1 MNRATGAALD
11 DREQR
16 YAFLAAGLGAAVS
29 VALWA
34 PSFDERA
41 GVALAAIGVTMS
53 ALLALA
59 ARRRSRLF
67 TGGAAVLL
75 SFGPWGFLWLVGLPF
90 LVLAAWLVLR
100 APRPEPRPR
109 PERVSRASRRRQA
122 EEDAAG
128 DGDGEEAAVT
138 AAPRLPAGP
147 PKASKRYTPPGS
159 GPGRR

>member
-59 ARRRSRLF
+59 ARRRSRLL
-67 TGGAAVLL
+67 TGGAAALL
-75 SFGPWGFLWLVGLPF
+75 SFGPWGFVWLVGLPF
-90 LVLAAWLVLR
+90 LVLAVWLVLR

-109 PERVSRASRRRQA
+109 PERVPRASRRRQA
-122 EEDAAG
+122 AED
-128 DGDGEEAAVT
+128 DDGEVAAVT
-138 AAPRLPAGP
+138 AAPRAPAAP

-159 GPGRR
+159 RPGRR

>member
-16 YAFLAAGLGAAVS
+16 YAFLAAGVGAAVS

-41 GVALAAIGVTMS
+41 GVALAGTGVIMS
-53 ALLALA
+53 ALLAVA

-67 TGGAAVLL
+67 TGGAAAVL

-90 LVLAAWLVLR
+90 LVLAVWLVLR
-100 APRPEPRPR
+100 APKPEPRTR
-109 PERVSRASRRRQA
+109 PERVTRASRRRQA
-122 EEDAAG
+122 AAD
-128 DGDGEEAAVT
+128 DGAEAEVT
-138 AAPRLPAGP
+138 MAPRAPAGP

-159 GPGRR
+159 RPSRR

>member
-34 PSFDERA
+34 PTFDEPA
-41 GVALAAIGVTMS
+41 GVAFAGIGVIMS
-53 ALLALA
+53 GLLAVA
-59 ARRRSRLF
+59 ARRRNRLF
-67 TGGAAVLL
+67 TGGAAALL

-90 LVLAAWLVLR
+90 LVLAVWLVLR
-100 APRPEPRPR
+100 APRPEPRTR
-109 PERVSRASRRRQA
+109 PERVTRASRRRQA
-122 EEDAAG
+122 AADDGADA
-128 DGDGEEAAVT
+128 EVT
-138 AAPRLPAGP
+138 IAPRAPAGP

-159 GPGRR
+159 RPSRR

>member
-1 MNRATGAALD
+1 VNRATGAALD

-41 GVALAAIGVTMS
+41 GVALAAIGVMMS

-67 TGGAAVLL
+67 TGGAAALL
-75 SFGPWGFLWLVGLPF
+75 SFGPWGFVWLVGLPF

-109 PERVSRASRRRQA
+109 PERVPRRSRRQRADDDVDEDGEGLAVPAASRA
-122 EEDAAG
+122 
-128 DGDGEEAAVT
+128 
-138 AAPRLPAGP
+138 PAGP
-147 PKASKRYTPPGS
+147 PRASKRYTPPGS
-159 GPGRR
+159 GRGKR